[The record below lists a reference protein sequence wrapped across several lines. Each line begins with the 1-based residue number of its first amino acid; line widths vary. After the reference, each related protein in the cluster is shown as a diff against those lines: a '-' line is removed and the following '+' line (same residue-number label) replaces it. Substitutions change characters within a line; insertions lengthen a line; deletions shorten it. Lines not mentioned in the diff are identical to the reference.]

1 MQNKFSFELKFVVI
15 AAFLLLCL
23 VTAVVAV
30 QLVTGQ
36 HDTLTFVYNSTLNS

>member
-1 MQNKFSFELKFVVI
+1 MQNKFSTELKFVVI

-30 QLVTGQ
+30 PLVSEQ
-36 HDTLTFVYNSTLNS
+36 HSTLTFVYNSTLNS

>member
-30 QLVTGQ
+30 QLGAEQ